1 MEYSEGD
8 YILTVDGL
16 FFAVKGGRHSAD
28 LVVAVLRYIPNATG
42 DRVLDGVTYRRIYD
56 LKESTQYLL
65 SHYSEYINKI
75 PWLELET
82 QSVPVSKIAKM
93 YNPKDKLEEIVA
105 NPTTVLH
112 KRIKRFVDALS
123 SMSGVDVSCFG
134 LSGSLLIELENEASD
149 IDLNVY
155 GEAEGRRV
163 YGGLKELREK
173 EDWITGYDTVTVEN
187 VLVSRWG
194 KTGLDLETLRI
205 SECGKLLHGMVF
217 GVDYFI
223 RLLREEDNSTSTPL
237 NTVTIRAKVTDES
250 ASIYTPCTYL
260 VQSMSDEYPVTELKS
275 YRGKFTEQ
283 VDIGD
288 IVEVRGTLEKVTR
301 DGDVFYRIILGGAE
315 DYLVSV
321 DLIG

>member
-8 YILTVDGL
+8 YIQTVDGL

-28 LVVAVLRYIPNATG
+28 FVVAVLRYIPEETG

-56 LKESTQYLL
+56 LKESTEYL
-65 SHYSEYINKI
+65 SSRYPDYINEI
-75 PWLELET
+75 PWLGLET
-82 QSVPVSKIAKM
+82 QSVPTCKIAKV
-93 YNPKDKLEEIVA
+93 YNPKNKLEEIVA
-105 NPTTVLH
+105 NPTTVLE
-112 KRIKRFVDALS
+112 KRIKRFVDSLS
-123 SMSGVDVSCFG
+123 SSSGVDVCCFG
-134 LSGSLLIELENEASD
+134 LSGSLLIGLENEASD

-155 GEAEGRRV
+155 GEVEGRRV
-163 YGGLKELREK
+163 YDGLKTLREK
-173 EDWITGYDTVTVEN
+173 ENWVIGYDDVSVET

-194 KTGLDLETLRI
+194 KTGLDLEKLRLI
-205 SECGKLLHGMVF
+205 ECRKILHGMVF

-223 RLLREEDNSTSTPL
+223 RLLREEDNSTSIPL
-237 NTVTIRAKVTDES
+237 NAVTIRAKITDSS

-283 VDIGD
+283 VEKGD
-288 IVEVRGTLEKVTR
+288 IVKVRGTLEKVTR
-301 DGDVFYRIILGGAE
+301 DGGVYYRIIFGKAE